1 MQVQL
6 QCPRM
11 LRVFIRGL
19 PILNH
24 MLVDKK
30 ILAGGAA
37 LLVSGMV
44 VTAILGSMTPTG
56 HPNMTEEEVLE
67 LLMQQQQNDD
77 MGTLA
82 GILVGVGFLLILV
95 SFGARRRRRGG
106 TKTQIKK
113 PAGD

>member
-1 MQVQL
+1 
-6 QCPRM
+6 
-11 LRVFIRGL
+11 
-19 PILNH
+19 

-37 LLVSGMV
+37 LLACGMV
-44 VTAILGSMTPTG
+44 VTAILGSAAPAG

-77 MGTLA
+77 MRTLA

-106 TKTQIKK
+106 AKTPIKK

>member
-1 MQVQL
+1 
-6 QCPRM
+6 M
-11 LRVFIRGL
+11 LRVFIRGM

-44 VTAILGSMTPTG
+44 ITAILGSMTPAG
-56 HPNMTEEEVLE
+56 QPNMTEEEVLE

-77 MGTLA
+77 MSTLA

>member
-1 MQVQL
+1 
-6 QCPRM
+6 
-11 LRVFIRGL
+11 
-19 PILNH
+19 

-30 ILAGGAA
+30 ILAGGVA
-37 LLVSGMV
+37 LLVAGMV
-44 VTAILGSMTPTG
+44 ISAILSSTMPTG
-56 HPNMTEEEVLE
+56 HPNMTEEEVLD
-67 LLMQQQQNDD
+67 LLMQQQQNED
-77 MGTLA
+77 MGILA